1 MKISQISLIN
11 FRNLEK
17 LDLTFSDKM
26 IINGKS
32 GAGKTSIIEASYIL
46 LSGKSFKTHEMK
58 ECIKKGEDNFF
69 IKCHTEDFNSF
80 FRDISVGYNYDGS
93 RKILVD
99 RISSSRKEL
108 MNIVFPVMHA
118 PENMELINGGPKG
131 RRDFIDRICFMDDSS
146 YFDQLVEYYRFIK
159 QKNAAL
165 KKGSV
170 KAVEYLNHAAVE
182 LIEKI
187 RDKRKNGCNRINGK
201 IMSLSEKFF
210 PGCSIALNPYIEEN
224 TAEKLS
230 LKLEKEMD
238 KGFSLYGP
246 HLDPLNINIDT
257 GSLKNNLSMG
267 ETYLLSFILKLSEI
281 AIYEEKNIYPVFFI
295 DDIFV
300 FLDEEKKKKLF
311 KMITEMKN
319 QVIMTS
325 SVEKNSGHD
334 EIVHINLENCR

>member
-1 MKISQISLIN
+1 MKISEISLIN
-11 FRNLEK
+11 FRNIKK
-17 LDLTFSDKM
+17 LGLKFSDKLM
-26 IINGKS
+26 INGIS

-69 IKCHTEDFNSF
+69 IKCDAEDFNF
-80 FRDISVGYNYDGS
+80 FSRDISVGYSNEGS

-99 RISSSRKEL
+99 GISSSRKEL

-118 PENMELINGGPKG
+118 PDDMELISGGPKG

-187 RDKRKNGCNRINGK
+187 REKRKEGCRRINRK
-201 IMSLSEKFF
+201 IVFLSEHFF
-210 PGCSIALNPYIEEN
+210 PGCSIVLNPYTEEN

-246 HLDPLNINIDT
+246 HLDPLNIHIET
-257 GSLKNNLSMG
+257 GSLKNSLSMG

-281 AIYEEKNIYPVFFI
+281 AIYEEKNSYPVFFI

-300 FLDEEKKKKLF
+300 FLDHEKKKLLY
-311 KMITEMKN
+311 KMIIGMKN

-325 SVEKNSGHD
+325 SVEKNPEYD
-334 EIVHINLENCR
+334 EIIHINLENCR